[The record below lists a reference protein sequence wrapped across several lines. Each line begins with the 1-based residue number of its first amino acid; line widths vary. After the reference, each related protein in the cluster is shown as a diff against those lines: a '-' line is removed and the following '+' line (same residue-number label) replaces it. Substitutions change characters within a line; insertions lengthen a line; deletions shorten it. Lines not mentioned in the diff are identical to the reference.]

1 MKKIS
6 LDINCDLGEGLE
18 NDALLMPL
26 IQSCNIACGGH
37 AGDEQSMKNTINL
50 AKKFNVKAGAHP
62 SYPDRENFGRK
73 VMEISMPSLKRSL
86 KQQIFSF
93 FQISKAEDYPMH
105 HIKPHGA
112 LYNELAKNPKLAEM
126 LVDLILSD
134 FPNTILYCPP
144 QSVIEKIAKQYGISV
159 MLEVFADRNYHAD
172 YSLVQ
177 RNHPQAVITDPAF
190 VLAHVENMLIN
201 KKIKTLE
208 GIQISIKADTFC
220 VHGDN
225 PNALEI
231 LNNLRKNIKFKNG
244 YPIF

>member
-1 MKKIS
+1 MKKIN

-37 AGDEQSMKNTINL
+37 AGDERSMQYTIIL
-50 AKKFNVKAGAHP
+50 AKKFKVKAGAHP
-62 SYPDRENFGRK
+62 SFPDREYFGRK
-73 VMEISMPSLKRSL
+73 VMEISIQALKDSL
-86 KQQIFSF
+86 KQQISSYL
-93 FQISKAEDYPMH
+93 QISKAEEYPMH

-112 LYNELAKNPKLAEM
+112 LYNELAKNPELAKM
-126 LVDLILSD
+126 LVDLILTD

-144 QSVIEKIAKQYGISV
+144 RSVIEKIAKKNGLSI
-159 MLEVFADRNYHAD
+159 MLEVFADRNYHPD

-177 RNHPQAVITDPAF
+177 RSHPQAVITNPSI
-190 VLAHVENMLIN
+190 VLAHVENMLKN

-208 GIQISIKADTFC
+208 GIQIPIQADTLC
-220 VHGDN
+220 IHGDN

-231 LNNLRKNIKFKNG
+231 LKSLRKNINFMHG